1 MDTQTPR
8 HRYLHALCLYPD
20 LRFEAQEKDES
31 VILTLRA
38 HPITQLPWIIASVFA
53 FTILIFLNFFFP
65 VFLNVRQ
72 IIFANFFIIVLIL
85 SYIWLNVLFYTFNV
99 GIVTNKRIIDID
111 FSSILYRE
119 TTESRLS
126 NIEDITSKQVG
137 YFGSFFHYGNV
148 FVQTAGTYTNIEFLN
163 IPEPAEV
170 VEIIN
175 RLHRR

>member
-1 MDTQTPR
+1 M
-8 HRYLHALCLYPD
+8 
-20 LRFEAQEKDES
+20 
-31 VILTLRA
+31 
-38 HPITQLPWIIASVFA
+38 
-53 FTILIFLNFFFP
+53 
-65 VFLNVRQ
+65 
-72 IIFANFFIIVLIL
+72 
-85 SYIWLNVLFYTFNV
+85 

-119 TTESRLS
+119 TTEARLA
-126 NIEDITSKQVG
+126 NVEDITSKQVG

-163 IPEPAEV
+163 VPEPAEV